1 MANLMENIVTR
12 YKGWSITE
20 LDGFFFY
27 PGSDDAFETLN
38 EIKDHI
44 DYKLEDYDDSE
55 EQRQFEDHWQNVNY

>member
-1 MANLMENIVTR
+1 MANLTQNIVTR

-27 PGSDDAFETLN
+27 PGCDDAFETLN

-55 EQRQFEDHWQNVNY
+55 EQRQFEDHWQNQNF